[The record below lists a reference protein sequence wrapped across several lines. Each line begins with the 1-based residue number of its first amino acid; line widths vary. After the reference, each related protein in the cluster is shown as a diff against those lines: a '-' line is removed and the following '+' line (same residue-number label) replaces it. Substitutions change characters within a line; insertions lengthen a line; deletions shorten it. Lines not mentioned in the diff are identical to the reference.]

1 MKITNDGQFSNLYK
15 GTISFPYKAND
26 IKPTADYSVKS
37 HPLISKSW
45 VTVNK
50 RSKGQR
56 PRDSYHADYRFKR
69 IGNVWIDVDKPKM
82 SDTVKAQWELYRK
95 LKKDYEKQLKIK
107 EVTKERNK
115 SVLRT
120 SSVQNVY
127 QNVNGGVVSSKRFVD
142 FDASKYSKIA

>member
-15 GTISFPYKAND
+15 GAISFPYRAND
-26 IKPTADYSVKS
+26 IKPTADYSVKTR
-37 HPLISKSW
+37 PLISKSW

-69 IGNVWIDVDKPKM
+69 IGNVWIDIDKPRM

-127 QNVNGGVVSSKRFVD
+127 QTVNGGVVPSKRFID